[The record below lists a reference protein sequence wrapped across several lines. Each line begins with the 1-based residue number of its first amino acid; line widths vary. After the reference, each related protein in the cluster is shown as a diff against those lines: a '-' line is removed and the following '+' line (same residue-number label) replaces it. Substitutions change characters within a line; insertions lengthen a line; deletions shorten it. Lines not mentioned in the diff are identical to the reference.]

1 MAAANETMV
10 KRDRRRGSS
19 PWIAGIPGIAALLIA
34 LVTWYG
40 GLKASGQQLT
50 DLSNQVES
58 LTTEISAQQAETQAE
73 YQHLQ
78 SEIDQYLLRHGG
90 R

>member
-10 KRDRRRGSS
+10 RRERRRGGS
-19 PWIAGIPGIAALLIA
+19 PWIAGLPGIAALLIA
-34 LVTWYG
+34 LLTWYG
-40 GLKASGQQLT
+40 GLKAGSQQLT
-50 DLSNQVES
+50 DLSNQVGTLS
-58 LTTEISAQQAETQAE
+58 TEIANQQAETEQQ

-90 R
+90 N